1 MVLRYFRYRL
11 TFGKHTSHPSCSW
24 RWLFLVSWYVQ
35 FCVWQPRCNNGGRQ
49 RLRHR
54 FSVRQRLRIEL
65 RIENS
70 ESPAAA
76 AESEAEAVAAPLAI
90 LVFTSSLA
98 SHNKSHKPNQTT
110 RTRGVAVALAVAAT
124 KKLQR
129 QKCTHTTASGEPTER
144 HSHRYVCISGQ
155 AKSSA
160 KNSSERKSEG
170 REPQLDKQQNLH
182 NKANSE
188 KTCSPNDTHKQ
199 TDCSLSLSLSGSLL
213 LGLWKIAKKITRES
227 NLVACGNQ
235 VFIFFNIELHQTI
248 NSKAKTR
255 QTKVKIP
262 YK

>member
-199 TDCSLSLSLSGSLL
+199 TDCSLSLSLWFSFAGPVKDREKNNARIESCRVWKPSLHL
-213 LGLWKIAKKITRES
+213 LQHRTPSDYK
-227 NLVACGNQ
+227 Q
-235 VFIFFNIELHQTI
+235 Y
-248 NSKAKTR
+248 SKPDK
-255 QTKVKIP
+255 QK
-262 YK
+262 